1 MIIIKTD
8 KIKDIANKV
17 AISVD
22 GERTSP
28 ISELLEL
35 ELNNKNL
42 TLKTTN
48 KEYFF
53 KTTIKD
59 VTNTDEYFHVTIV
72 ADTFLTLIT
81 KTTSNEIKFEI
92 VNNNLVLYGN
102 GKYTFPLVLDNDQ
115 VVVLPEI
122 EFKET
127 GNEIK
132 FEIDGNILK
141 SIYEFNS
148 RELNKE
154 VAVDPIQ
161 KYYYLDNKGALTFV
175 EGACISEFEINTTP
189 FKLLLNERLVQL
201 FKLFSGQKVNVTIL
215 KEATNINTDDSQV
228 FKNKIKFTIE
238 DSELIAILPDSDLVE
253 KYPSIQIRALANID
267 YPGQVIISKTLL
279 LEALDRL
286 SIFNRKGSSTK
297 VDLKKCGQLDF
308 SNDSVK
314 IISLKDQNSETISY
328 LNGSLKPFTFT
339 SYVSLSDLTK
349 HGNISLNDS
358 IILYYGTG
366 DAIMMQRKNLKQ
378 VIPELG
384 DPTEYISSLGD

>member
-1 MIIIKTD
+1 I
-8 KIKDIANKV
+8 
-17 AISVD
+17 
-22 GERTSP
+22 
-28 ISELLEL
+28 EL

-92 VNNNLVLYGN
+92 VNNNLVLYRN

-175 EGACISEFEINTTP
+175 EGACISEFE
-189 FKLLLNERLVQL
+189 
-201 FKLFSGQKVNVTIL
+201 
-215 KEATNINTDDSQV
+215 
-228 FKNKIKFTIE
+228 
-238 DSELIAILPDSDLVE
+238 
-253 KYPSIQIRALANID
+253 
-267 YPGQVIISKTLL
+267 
-279 LEALDRL
+279 
-286 SIFNRKGSSTK
+286 
-297 VDLKKCGQLDF
+297 
-308 SNDSVK
+308 
-314 IISLKDQNSETISY
+314 
-328 LNGSLKPFTFT
+328 
-339 SYVSLSDLTK
+339 
-349 HGNISLNDS
+349 
-358 IILYYGTG
+358 
-366 DAIMMQRKNLKQ
+366 
-378 VIPELG
+378 
-384 DPTEYISSLGD
+384 

>member
-1 MIIIKTD
+1 MLIIKTD

-28 ISELLEL
+28 ISELIEL
-35 ELNNKNL
+35 ELKNKNL

-59 VTNTDEYFHVTIV
+59 VTNTDEYFHVTVV

-267 YPGQVIISKTLL
+267 YPGQVIITKTLL

-286 SIFNRKGSSTK
+286 
-297 VDLKKCGQLDF
+297 
-308 SNDSVK
+308 
-314 IISLKDQNSETISY
+314 
-328 LNGSLKPFTFT
+328 
-339 SYVSLSDLTK
+339 
-349 HGNISLNDS
+349 
-358 IILYYGTG
+358 
-366 DAIMMQRKNLKQ
+366 
-378 VIPELG
+378 
-384 DPTEYISSLGD
+384 

>member
-28 ISELLEL
+28 ISELIEL

-215 KEATNINTDDSQV
+215 KEATNLNTDDSQV

-314 IISLKDQNSETISY
+314 IISLKDQNSETIPY

>member
-28 ISELLEL
+28 ISELIEL

-59 VTNTDEYFHVTIV
+59 VTNTDEYFHVTVV

-314 IISLKDQNSETISY
+314 IISLKDQNSETIPY

>member
-1 MIIIKTD
+1 MLIIKTD

-28 ISELLEL
+28 ISELIEL
-35 ELNNKNL
+35 ELKNKNL

-59 VTNTDEYFHVTIV
+59 VTNTDEYFHVTVV

-314 IISLKDQNSETISY
+314 IISLKDQNSETIPY

>member
-28 ISELLEL
+28 ISELIEL

-314 IISLKDQNSETISY
+314 IISLKDQNSETIPY